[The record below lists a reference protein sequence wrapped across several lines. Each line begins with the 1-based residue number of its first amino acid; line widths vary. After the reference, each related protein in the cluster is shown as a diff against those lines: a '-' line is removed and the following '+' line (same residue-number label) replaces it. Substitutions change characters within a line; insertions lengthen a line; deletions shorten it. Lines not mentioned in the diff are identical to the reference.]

1 MTRRVVLGKYA
12 NGDMG
17 LKVSLP
23 GFDALLDD
31 DSDPTKFSFNSSWS
45 ADIMR
50 VHMVGKVRMGVKVPH
65 TLGFV
70 PHMEASYRD
79 TADQSI
85 TRAAT
90 TIDYSFGST
99 LAWAR
104 QTFAVTSDWIMFV
117 ADSLAPPAGPTEFA
131 ASLDF
136 FQTYSPLFGVQRWAN
151 YLIWDKQ
158 AW

>member
-12 NGDMG
+12 DGDMG

-31 DSDPTKFSFNSSWS
+31 DSDPTKFSFNSSWD
-45 ADIMR
+45 AEIMR

-79 TADQSI
+79 TSDQSI
-85 TRAAT
+85 TRAST
-90 TIDYSFGST
+90 TVYFSFSST
-99 LAWAR
+99 LSWTR
-104 QTFAVTSDWIMFV
+104 QTFAVTEDWIMFI
-117 ADSLAPPAGPTEFA
+117 AGSLVPPAGPTEFA
-131 ASLDF
+131 ASLNFYD
-136 FQTYSPLFGVQRWAN
+136 TNSPLFSVQRWAN
-151 YLIWDKQ
+151 YLVWDKQ